1 MWTNPGTS
9 PRASQSNSGGRVPPF
24 RAVYIASI
32 ILIAVPLSAQQTDTR
47 AYLIEQ
53 PRFSQS
59 MELFPANRIAN
70 YAARYQVGD
79 ESMRVFVAA
88 ADQPP
93 VAFTTGDCEFADT
106 ETWAGTPSDGTDAT
120 DDSKIIRYA
129 GDTAAGYVVYA
140 LVPTDAPWSCAALE
154 QFIRDF
160 SFFATI
166 EPRIQEALRRVSVE
180 SPTRVPGGT
189 IQFPAVLELGIP

>member
-1 MWTNPGTS
+1 MWTNPETS
-9 PRASQSNSGGRVPPF
+9 PRALRSNSGGRVRPF
-24 RAVYIASI
+24 RAVLVASV
-32 ILIAVPLSAQQTDTR
+32 ILIALPLSAQQTDTR

-70 YAARYQVGD
+70 YSARYQVGD

-88 ADQPP
+88 ADQPS
-93 VAFTTGDCEFADT
+93 VAFMTGNCEFAET
-106 ETWAGTPSDGTDAT
+106 ENWAGFPSDRTGDTA
-120 DDSKIIRYA
+120 DSEIIRYA
-129 GDTAAGYVVYA
+129 GDSTAGYDVYV
-140 LVPTDAPWSCAALE
+140 LVPTGASWSCAALE

-180 SPTRVPGGT
+180 SPTRVHSGT
-189 IQFPAVLELGIP
+189 MQFPAILEFGIP